1 LGKTAGIALVSDAA
15 RHSQYLKQQGQP
27 KGKAVGDSMYD
38 HGNKKHSRD
47 TTLTKSA
54 TREAERRSADR
65 HCFTASA
72 EVVELASGARFSTR
86 TTDLG
91 PGGCFVDT
99 MVPFPVGAQV
109 KVAVRKDKTQFDTCG
124 TVVYSQHG
132 LGMGIA
138 FDELDASQRAALDDW
153 LMELTGARKVAVREV
168 VQASQSVARHATPS
182 RSADSSAA
190 VVRLVR
196 LMIEKRIITDAEGS
210 SVLLDPVL

>member
-1 LGKTAGIALVSDAA
+1 
-15 RHSQYLKQQGQP
+15 
-27 KGKAVGDSMYD
+27 MYD
-38 HGNKKHSRD
+38 HGSKKHSRD
-47 TTLTKSA
+47 TTLTKAA

-72 EVVELASGARFSTR
+72 EVVELGSGARFSTR

-109 KVAVRKDKTQFDTCG
+109 KVAVRKDKTEFDTRG

-138 FDELDASQRAALDDW
+138 FDALDSSQRAALDEW
-153 LMELTGARKVAVREV
+153 LLELTGARKVATREV
-168 VQASQSVARHATPS
+168 AQASHNVARHTS
-182 RSADSSAA
+182 TSHSGDNSAA

-196 LMIEKRIITDAEGS
+196 LMIGKGIITEAEGS
-210 SVLLDPVL
+210 SVLFDPVL